1 MTTILT
7 ILCSLY
13 TAYGTAFCCKLGYT
27 LYEEHKEK
35 KKKKKKKIKLEY
47 KRLQMNFSKS
57 SQNEKMNFS
66 KMNFSKSSQ
75 NEKMNNG
82 KSSQNEKLQSIV
94 EEDEFIDSD
103 DELIKQ

>member
-1 MTTILT
+1 MATILT

-13 TAYGTAFCCKLGYT
+13 TAYGTAFCCKLGYI
-27 LYEEHKEK
+27 LYNEHKEK

-47 KRLQMNFSKS
+47 KRLQMNEH
-57 SQNEKMNFS
+57 QQLDMNFS

-75 NEKMNNG
+75 NG
-82 KSSQNEKLQSIV
+82 KSSQNEKLDTIV

-103 DELIKQ
+103 DEFKK

>member
-57 SQNEKMNFS
+57 SQNEKMN
-66 KMNFSKSSQ
+66 
-75 NEKMNNG
+75 NG

-103 DELIKQ
+103 DEH

>member
-1 MTTILT
+1 MATILT

-27 LYEEHKEK
+27 LYNEHKEK

-47 KRLQMNFSKS
+47 KRLQMNFLKS
-57 SQNEKMNFS
+57 SQNEKMNY
-66 KMNFSKSSQ
+66 
-75 NEKMNNG
+75 G

-103 DELIKQ
+103 DELINNN

>member
-27 LYEEHKEK
+27 LYNEHKEK

-47 KRLQMNFSKS
+47 KRLQMNFLKS
-57 SQNEKMNFS
+57 SQNEKMNY
-66 KMNFSKSSQ
+66 
-75 NEKMNNG
+75 G

-103 DELIKQ
+103 DELINNN

>member
-1 MTTILT
+1 MATILT

-27 LYEEHKEK
+27 LYNEHKEK

-47 KRLQMNFSKS
+47 KRLQMNFLIS
-57 SQNEKMNFS
+57 SQNEKMNY
-66 KMNFSKSSQ
+66 
-75 NEKMNNG
+75 G

-103 DELIKQ
+103 DEFIK